1 MKRYLS
7 LLLAIALT
15 ATTSTTSSVV
25 SATFAGKAMLI
36 STADKSLAEREAER
50 AQADTA
56 MPEDSPTPI
65 PFSTSRP
72 ESLVL
77 LDRVQNLNV
86 S

>member
-1 MKRYLS
+1 MNRYLAP
-7 LLLAIALT
+7 LLAIALM
-15 ATTSTTSSVV
+15 ATTSPTSPVV
-25 SATFAGKAMLI
+25 TAIPAGQATII

-72 ESLVL
+72 ECLVL
-77 LDRVQNLNV
+77 LDRASQNFNT
-86 S
+86 